1 MPGMMIHSQPIFMH
15 RYSVCLAVLQLWVL
29 YEVEDREAALLLAAL
44 LQETPVATFACMQ
57 FIDFENKSCGYLSHD
72 WGNLLMA

>member
-29 YEVEDREAALLLAAL
+29 YEVEDREA
-44 LQETPVATFACMQ
+44 VATFACMQ

-72 WGNLLMA
+72 WGNFLMA